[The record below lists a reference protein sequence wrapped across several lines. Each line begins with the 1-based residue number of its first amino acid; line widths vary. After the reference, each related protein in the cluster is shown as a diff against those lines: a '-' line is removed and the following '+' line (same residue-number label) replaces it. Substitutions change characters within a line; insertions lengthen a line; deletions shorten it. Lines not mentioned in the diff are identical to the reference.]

1 MLSRLA
7 SLLVCAA
14 PVALFAQT
22 APAQQPAGNPMF
34 QIVPMML
41 VMFAVI
47 YFLMIRPEQKKTK
60 DRQKMVEAMKKGD
73 KVITIG
79 GMYGVIN
86 SVKDASVMVK
96 VSDDTVVEL
105 KKSAIADIIVDKS
118 AEPDT
123 KVAKK

>member
-1 MLSRLA
+1 
-7 SLLVCAA
+7 
-14 PVALFAQT
+14 
-22 APAQQPAGNPMF
+22 MF

-60 DRQKMVEAMKKGD
+60 DRQKMIEAMKKGD